1 MQSNWRGTMAVVVVA
16 LISGAAGSQLVEPA
30 HSQNETAT
38 VVQGRQTAQDLSTAF
53 RDVIRKVQPAVV
65 AIRTETDASSG
76 GGQMSDEQRRQLEM
90 LQRQFGNR
98 FRLPEM
104 NQPKRRSEGAGSGYV
119 IDAQGVV
126 LTNNHVVEDAD
137 RVYVILDDGRELRA
151 ERWETDAL
159 SDVGVVFLDPK
170 DLDEPL
176 PALRLGDSDRVEIGD
191 WVLAIG
197 NPFNVGTTS
206 TQGIIS
212 ARSRRAGLNERENYL
227 QTDAAINPGNSG
239 GPLVNLQGEVI
250 GMNTA
255 ISSRSGGYDGIGFA
269 IPSNMVRWVSDS
281 LIETGTVERAY
292 LGVAIDEIDQD
303 VRRTLGVQRGV
314 GTVVTKVS
322 KGSPAAKA
330 GIEEGDVIVKLGD
343 EPINTPN
350 ELAVLVEKI
359 KVGSSVPIELVR
371 DDERQTVDVT
381 FEKRP
386 GDFDGTGE
394 SSSGSDGFDELGLKI
409 ETLTAELA
417 EQFEYDKSQTG
428 VVVTAVEPGSA
439 AADKG
444 MQPGD
449 VITRVGRISVQDA
462 DDYRDAVGR
471 RDATQGVLIRGKRGG
486 NALLEVLT
494 ADD

>member
-1 MQSNWRGTMAVVVVA
+1 MQSNWQGTTALVVA
-16 LISGAAGSQLVEPA
+16 ALIGGAAGSQLVGTA
-30 HSQNETAT
+30 HSQPEAST

-65 AIRTETDASSG
+65 SIRTETDASSG

-98 FRLPEM
+98 FRLPDM
-104 NQPKRRSEGAGSGYV
+104 DQPKRRSEGTGSGYV
-119 IDAQGVV
+119 IDPSGVV

-151 ERWETDAL
+151 ERWETDEL
-159 SDVGVVFLDPK
+159 SDVGVVFLDAD

-176 PALRLGDSDRVEIGD
+176 PTLRLGDSDRIEIGD

-197 NPFNVGTTS
+197 NPFNVGMTS

-269 IPSNMVRWVSDS
+269 IPSNMVRWISDS
-281 LIETGTVERAY
+281 LIESGTVERAY
-292 LGVAIDEIDQD
+292 LGVSIGEIDQD
-303 VRRTLGVQRGV
+303 IRRALKLDRGV

-322 KGSPAAKA
+322 DNSPAAKA

-343 EPINTPN
+343 EPINDPN

-359 KVGSSVPIELVR
+359 ELGSSMPIEYVR
-371 DDERQTVDVT
+371 DEERQTVDVV

-386 GDFDGTGE
+386 GSFSRAASE
-394 SSSGSDGFDELGLKI
+394 SASDDEFDELGLKV
-409 ETLTAELA
+409 ETLTEALA

-428 VVVTAVEPGSA
+428 VVVTEVEPGSA
-439 AADKG
+439 AADKRL
-444 MQPGD
+444 QPGD
-449 VITRVGRISVQDA
+449 VITRVGRVPVQDA
-462 DDYRDAVGR
+462 SDYREALGR

-494 ADD
+494 VDD